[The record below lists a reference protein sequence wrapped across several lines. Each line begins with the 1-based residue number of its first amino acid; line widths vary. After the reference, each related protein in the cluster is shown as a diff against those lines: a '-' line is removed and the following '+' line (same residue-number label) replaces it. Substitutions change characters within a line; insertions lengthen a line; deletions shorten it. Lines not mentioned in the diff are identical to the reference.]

1 MSTHARLQE
10 LIEPIVVEH
19 GLELFDL
26 HFGGA
31 ALTVLVDRPRAVGEP
46 REKTGVDME
55 AITSVTRAV
64 SRALDEADPISS
76 PYSLEVSSPGL
87 ERPLRTPE
95 HFAGALGE
103 LVSLKMVP
111 RYEGARRL
119 RGTLE
124 RVGPDVGAAPD
135 PAADAPVADAAA
147 TDDPAPDIPA
157 GAVRTGEPGTVGI
170 RLQDAPDQLVT
181 VAYADIEKART
192 VFEWHPEPKS
202 ERPAKG
208 AKRRKAA
215 RGRAADAA
223 ADAGGQETSGGDD
236 APEALGGDEGAADGR
251 SATTT
256 GHDAK
261 INGDDEKV
269 SAT

>member
-64 SRALDEADPISS
+64 SRALDDADPISS
-76 PYSLEVSSPGL
+76 PFTLEVSSPGL
-87 ERPLRTPE
+87 ERPLRTPA
-95 HFAGALGE
+95 HFAGARGE

-111 RYEGARRL
+111 RYEGDRRL

-124 RVGPDVGAAPD
+124 RVGPARGEPAPETASRD
-135 PAADAPVADAAA
+135 VADE
-147 TDDPAPDIPA
+147 
-157 GAVRTGEPGTVGI
+157 GAVPDDGAGGGEPGTVTV
-170 RLQDAPDQLVT
+170 RLQAAPDQLVT
-181 VAYADIEKART
+181 VSYDDIEKAKT
-192 VFEWHPEPKS
+192 VFEWNPEPKS
-202 ERPAKG
+202 ERPGKG

-215 RGRAADAA
+215 RGGAADAA
-223 ADAGGQETSGGDD
+223 ADAEEHETSGADE
-236 APEALGGDEGAADGR
+236 APEELGGDEGAADGG
-251 SATTT
+251 SATTA